1 MLPCSSVL
9 VSGQTPGSWGWSA
22 GGGGGKNLQEERV
35 AHWSRGPQ
43 PGLTRSLGSLGQ
55 GRNGQLAQR
64 PGLGSYQQCF

>member
-1 MLPCSSVL
+1 MFICACQWPDPRIVGVEC
-9 VSGQTPGSWGWSA
+9 WGWWWEELA
-22 GGGGGKNLQEERV
+22 GSV